1 MRDWLT
7 RLRAALSLRMLAL
20 LVAAIL
26 LLCGGM
32 LKGESRDAQTQ
43 LEERISRTLS
53 QVAGAGKVQVVI
65 QSQAIAQKQGGI
77 YETAQE
83 RPSGAVAVAQG
94 ADDPLVRLEL
104 QEALCTLLGLP
115 ASAVSI
121 VAGGE

>member
-7 RLRAALSLRMLAL
+7 RLRAALSLRTLAL
-20 LVAAIL
+20 LAAAIL
-26 LLCGGM
+26 LLCSGM
-32 LKGESRDAQTQ
+32 LKGESRDTQTQ

-53 QVAGAGKVQVVI
+53 QVAGAGSVRVVI
-65 QSQAIAQKQGGI
+65 QTQAAVQKQSGM
-77 YETAQE
+77 YETVQE
-83 RPSGAVAVAQG
+83 RPCGAVAVAQG

-121 VAGGE
+121 VAGGK